1 MYGDPIG
8 AQSTFQDPEG
18 AEGAGASIFFNL
30 SPRQGQRQIG
40 LGMLFPETWDTGV
53 HLKLGHWMVIEMEDF
68 LLPHGLMMQIQVF
81 HPAFGLTERGAS
93 PVFCAVFAAPL
104 SLASRKVQA

>member
-53 HLKLGHWMVIEMEDF
+53 HLKLGHWMVIEMEDV
-68 LLPHGLMMQIQVF
+68 LLPHGLMMQNQVF

-104 SLASRKVQA
+104 RLASRKVQA